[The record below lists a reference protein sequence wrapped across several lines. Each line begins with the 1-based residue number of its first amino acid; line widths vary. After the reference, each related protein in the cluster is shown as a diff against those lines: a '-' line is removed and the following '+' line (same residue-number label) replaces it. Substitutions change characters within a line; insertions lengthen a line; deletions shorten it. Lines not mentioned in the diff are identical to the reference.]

1 MNRTHY
7 RFNNHLDIVLFLK
20 FYENTSANKEVIVS
34 KSYTP
39 LYSIMQQSQYFYV

>member
-7 RFNNHLDIVLFLK
+7 KFNNQLDTALFLK
-20 FYENTSANKEVIVS
+20 FHENTSANKDAIVS

-39 LYSIMQQSQYFYV
+39 LYSIMQQS